1 MPGWE
6 AFEPSAQHRLGSHAS
21 AVEIPG
27 HAHAA
32 NAVSVRQRVG
42 VGIRAHGAISH
53 AVGAVDANGG
63 GSITSGGVVIDGV
76 VAAAA
81 AADKR
86 RDVIERDLLDKG
98 SSVPSEIPPFEN
110 EDETGDERRSPR

>member
-53 AVGAVDANGG
+53 AVGAVNATGG
-63 GSITSGGVVIDGV
+63 GSVTSGGVVIDGV
-76 VAAAA
+76 VAA

-86 RDVIERDLLDKG
+86 RDVIERDLLDEG